1 MHCLCNEPQGSQL
14 KLSSSCKERAAAAA
28 AQFLLL
34 PRPFVS
40 QQTPS
45 PPPYFFLSFFDLR
58 EPLDSLPS
66 YFPWRAFFFYSF
78 LRTIKVLSNFSPSS
92 GISTCQVSSGGS
104 VRIAAEF

>member
-1 MHCLCNEPQGSQL
+1 MNRRLEIKKLEQQLYMHCLCNEPQGSQL

-28 AQFLLL
+28 QFLLL

-45 PPPYFFLSFFDLR
+45 PPPLFFSQFFDLR

-66 YFPWRAFFFYSF
+66 YFPWRAFFFIHSYE
-78 LRTIKVLSNFSPSS
+78 P
-92 GISTCQVSSGGS
+92 
-104 VRIAAEF
+104 

>member
-1 MHCLCNEPQGSQL
+1 MNRRLEIKKLEQQLYMHCLCNEPQGSQL

-45 PPPYFFLSFFDLR
+45 PPPYFFLSFLIWGSHLTASPAISPGEHFFLFI
-58 EPLDSLPS
+58 PTNHKS
-66 YFPWRAFFFYSF
+66 AF
-78 LRTIKVLSNFSPSS
+78 
-92 GISTCQVSSGGS
+92 
-104 VRIAAEF
+104 

>member
-1 MHCLCNEPQGSQL
+1 MNRRLEIKKLEQQLYMHCLCNEPQGSQL

-45 PPPYFFLSFFDLR
+45 PPPYFFLSFL
-58 EPLDSLPS
+58 
-66 YFPWRAFFFYSF
+66 
-78 LRTIKVLSNFSPSS
+78 I
-92 GISTCQVSSGGS
+92 
-104 VRIAAEF
+104 